1 MPKSLTKVM
10 NRSQAFSQKKS
21 GGVGWDAVLTDIQAD
36 IAYLKQLI
44 PIVERKIKRGEPW
57 PGQSGDSATQN

>member
-1 MPKSLTKVM
+1 MPKSVTKVKA
-10 NRSQAFSQKKS
+10 RSQAFSQKKS
-21 GGVGWDAVLTDIQAD
+21 SGVGWGAVLMDIQAD

-57 PGQSGDSATQN
+57 PVDSATRN